1 MKVAVTGVGGGV
13 GQSILKAL
21 TLSTLPVEVL
31 AIDVQ
36 PLSAGLYRAD
46 DAVVMPGLET
56 GVNDEWR
63 RLLLDRE
70 VDAIIPGSDHDL
82 VPLATVRDRWAKDGV
97 CTALVSDLEVVT
109 ACRDKAITCQ
119 LLERKGIPVPLSA
132 WDLDLKSAVNWA
144 RSQGYPIVLK
154 PRDGSASRDVNV
166 IQSEE
171 ELRFFYPRTSN
182 PILQEYLSRSGE
194 VSEYTCSV
202 FADGDGKIVGT
213 FMARRELSG
222 GSTYRAE
229 IGHWPEINELLTAI
243 GTALRPRGM
252 INVQLRMTER
262 GPVPFEVNPRCSG
275 TTGIRAYFGYNEP
288 EMLLRHYVL
297 GEALETPQ
305 PRFGYAM
312 RYWNEVFL
320 EEPHAGLADGS
331 TVGRRGEIVA
341 WP

>member
-31 AIDVQ
+31 AIDIQ

-46 DAVVMPGLET
+46 DAVILPGLET
-56 GVNDEWR
+56 GTEDEWR
-63 RLLLDRE
+63 QVLQDRN
-70 VDAIIPGSDHDL
+70 VDALIPGSDHDL
-82 VPLATVRDRWAKDGV
+82 VPIATVRERWAEDGV
-97 CTALVSDLEVVT
+97 CAALVSDLEVVA
-109 ACRDKAITCQ
+109 ACRDKALTCE
-119 LLERKGIPVPLSA
+119 LLESKGVPVPTSA
-132 WDLDLKSAVNWA
+132 WDLDLDAAASWA

-154 PRDGSASRDVNV
+154 PRDGSASRHFQVVKD
-166 IQSEE
+166 EE
-171 ELRFFYPRTSN
+171 ELRFFYQRTPN
-182 PILQEYLSRSGE
+182 PILQEYLSLSGQVE
-194 VSEYTCSV
+194 EYTCSV
-202 FADGDGKIVGT
+202 FADGDGKVAGT

-229 IGHWPEINELLTAI
+229 IGHWPEIQELLISI
-243 GTALRPRGM
+243 GTALRPRGS

-262 GPVPFEVNPRCSG
+262 GPVPFELNPRCSG
-275 TTGIRAYFGYNEP
+275 TTGIRAYFGFNEP

-297 GEALETPQ
+297 GEPLEAPQ
-305 PRFGYAM
+305 PRFGYVM

-320 EEPHAGLADGS
+320 EGPPRGLVDGNA
-331 TVGRRGEIVA
+331 VGSRGEIVA